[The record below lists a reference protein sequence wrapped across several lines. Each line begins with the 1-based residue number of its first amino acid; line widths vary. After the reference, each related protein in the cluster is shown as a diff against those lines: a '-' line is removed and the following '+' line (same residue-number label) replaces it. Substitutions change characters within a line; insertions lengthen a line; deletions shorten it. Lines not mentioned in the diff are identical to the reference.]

1 MNFRD
6 SYLDS
11 TYSPVIPT
19 RNAGMTKKNGLL
31 VFHMVMQ
38 DLDSLI

>member
-1 MNFRD
+1 MLLRV
-6 SYLDS
+6 SYLDD
-11 TYSPVIPT
+11 TYSSVIPT